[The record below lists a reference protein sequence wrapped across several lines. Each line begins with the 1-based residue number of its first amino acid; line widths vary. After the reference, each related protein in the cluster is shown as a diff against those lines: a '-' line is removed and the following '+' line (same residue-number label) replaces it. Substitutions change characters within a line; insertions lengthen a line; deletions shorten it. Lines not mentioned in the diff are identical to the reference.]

1 MNAAQKILFD
11 LLDVTIDG
19 ACEAANAEQ
28 FDQAAVQFAECAK
41 LCQQMDLERK
51 EILQEERPQ
60 PKQLTIDIPS

>member
-19 ACEAANAEQ
+19 ACEAAREEHFAE
-28 FDQAAVQFAECAK
+28 AAVQFAEGAK

-51 EILQEERPQ
+51 AFLQEER